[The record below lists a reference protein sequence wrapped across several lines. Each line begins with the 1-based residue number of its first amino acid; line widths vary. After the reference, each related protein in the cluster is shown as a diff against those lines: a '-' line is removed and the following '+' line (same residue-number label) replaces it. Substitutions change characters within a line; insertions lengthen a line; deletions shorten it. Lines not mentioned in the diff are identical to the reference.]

1 MCNKK
6 CMAGT
11 LNRAR
16 EYLIEEAEF
25 VIHLIVQ
32 VWFKYAGLGS
42 IRESIPGRDF
52 IMCKGTDEY
61 ENINF
66 FTGIYRKCEMKH

>member
-1 MCNKK
+1 M
-6 CMAGT
+6 
-11 LNRAR
+11 
-16 EYLIEEAEF
+16 
-25 VIHLIVQ
+25 IHLIVQ